1 MVDLETGVPLS
12 TAEVREGQNV
22 AILHVPRQELNLG
35 SGMKDP
41 EIFKQIEEVIK
52 KQIIKYSFFGGN

>member
-1 MVDLETGVPLS
+1 
-12 TAEVREGQNV
+12 GQNV
-22 AILHVPRQELNLG
+22 AILHVPRQELKLG
-35 SGMKDP
+35 AGMKDP